1 MMSPNE
7 PGASP
12 DRRALRQRLLAR
24 REQFA
29 AAAAAPA
36 ATEALARG
44 LAALLERLE
53 PQCLCAYVAM
63 RSEFNPR
70 LALEAAQRARP
81 HAAPWP
87 LALPYCRR
95 VPREMHYRRWDGGAL
110 KSEDECRIG
119 ASDGALVVPDVV
131 LAPCVAFTASG
142 YRLGY
147 GGGYFDRWLE
157 AHPQSLAVGVAWA
170 ASEIDEAELAPRAH
184 DIRLA
189 LVVTEEGIVKP

>member
-12 DRRALRQRLLAR
+12 DRRVLRQRLLAR
-24 REQFA
+24 REEFATGA
-29 AAAAAPA
+29 AAAA

-44 LAALLERLE
+44 LAALLERFE
-53 PQCLCAYVAM
+53 PHCLGTYVAM

-70 LALEAAQRARP
+70 LALEAARLARP
-81 HAAPWP
+81 HSAPWP

-95 VPREMHYRRWDGGAL
+95 EPREMHYRRWDGGAL
-110 KSEDECRIG
+110 PGEDECRIP

-131 LAPCVAFTASG
+131 LAPCVGFTASG

-170 ASEIDEAELAPRAH
+170 TSEIAEAELAPRPH
-184 DIRLA
+184 DRRLA
-189 LVVTEEGIVKP
+189 LVVTEQGLVRP